1 MLFNFIR
8 VQGFTYCFLFY
19 QTLKTANKVNMHLF
33 FLILYCLFVNFL
45 LKILILRTLIFNA
58 FKNYVKLTLRL
69 QLNPYDVLKMAE

>member
-1 MLFNFIR
+1 MLFNFIW

-19 QTLKTANKVNMHLF
+19 QTLKTVNKVNMHLF

-58 FKNYVKLTLRL
+58 FKNY
-69 QLNPYDVLKMAE
+69 DF